1 MKKRLRSVNN
11 RYRITYTILVAI
23 LIACVFLTT
32 MSFIYSN
39 AQNDGYESLHIQT
52 REIKSDIEIQVTSD
66 MENLTTIANF
76 ASKLYK
82 NGEDF
87 SIILK
92 SFKPIGLIDYIGFLM
107 PDNTIVS
114 VAGSKDVKGIL
125 DFDTEAGKGAYVS
138 GKEPDLTIPSKNVV
152 RAAVPVV
159 YEGEVV
165 SVLYGVA
172 NLSTM
177 AERFTPDE
185 ALGEYQLYVLDRADG
200 DFIVDTRNN
209 DVKNITALSSRKF
222 VDGYTYEGFRDE
234 VLAGD
239 NGFSSFISKLSG
251 EKLYIHHAPVNV
263 GDWHIM
269 LAMPEDSVF
278 AEAHKIMNRMLI
290 MLLFAVAL
298 MAIYLIIMIRMESRQ
313 AKINSSASRIRKLL
327 LEINQQDDSIYSAL
341 NIITRYAKA
350 RSSTYVDTDGL
361 SYNYMA
367 YDERENRLEGKDKE
381 FYDNRLIKYIS
392 TALTDEKM
400 SVGVMRIELDKEMEE
415 KDKEFYDF
423 CKAHN
428 IENIC
433 FAAVLGIN
441 KGVSLLVVNNCK
453 KNKKVKELLNEIAVC
468 FTIAMHN
475 KKYLGQTEKV
485 AVTDSL
491 TGLSNRMAYKKD
503 VKKYEDRH
511 PEKFSCIYI
520 DVNELHV
527 INNRFGHAA
536 GDSMLL
542 YIANSLK
549 EEFEGCSIY
558 RMGGDEFLVFAEN
571 ISVDEINAKVQNVIA
586 KAEEKDYHISVGIDF
601 ESVNFDVE
609 IAVKEAE
616 KRMYEKKAEYYQK
629 KGTQTI
635 IEEKEQNVEHMVTG
649 IQELDALLCILSARY
664 VGIYSVNLKSDSPRP
679 ILIPSNFKK
688 YQTPDARFS
697 EVFSKYIHDMVKSD
711 YHRPLLHFLEYDV
724 MKRQLAENKIL
735 RTDYERI
742 TGERF
747 RISVHLLSE
756 EAGSVNTLWIFER
769 M

>member
-1 MKKRLRSVNN
+1 MKKRLKTINN
-11 RYRITYTILVAI
+11 GYRITYTVLVAI
-23 LIACVFLTT
+23 LIGCVFLTT
-32 MSFIYSN
+32 VAFVYSN
-39 AQNDGYESLHIQT
+39 AQKDGYESLHIQT
-52 REIKSDIEIQVTSD
+52 KEIKSDIELQVASD
-66 MENLTTIANF
+66 IENLTTIANF
-76 ASKLYK
+76 ASKLHK
-82 NGEDF
+82 NGEDY
-87 SIILK
+87 SIIFN
-92 SFKPIGLIDYIGFLM
+92 SFKSIGLIDYIGFLM

-114 VAGSKDVKGIL
+114 K
-125 DFDTEAGKGAYVS
+125 AGKLDVSGTVDFYSEVKKGTYVS
-138 GKEPDLTIPSKNVV
+138 GKEKDLTSSEKNIV
-152 RAAVPVV
+152 RISVPVV
-159 YEGEVV
+159 CDGETV
-165 SVLYGVA
+165 SVLYGVI
-172 NLSTM
+172 NLSTI

-185 ALGEYQLYVLDRADG
+185 TFGEFQLYVLDRADG

-209 DVKNITALSSRKF
+209 DVKNISTLSDREFK
-222 VDGYTYEGFRDE
+222 DGYTYEVFRDA
-234 VLAGD
+234 VLSGD
-239 NGFSSFISKLSG
+239 NGFSSFVSKLSG
-251 EKLYIHHAPVNV
+251 RKLYIHHSPVNV
-263 GDWHIM
+263 GSWHIM
-269 LAMPEDSVF
+269 LALPEDNVF
-278 AEAHKIMNRMLI
+278 KEAHSMLSRMVI

-298 MAIYLIIMIRMESRQ
+298 MAVYLFVLIRMETRQ
-313 AKINSSASRIRKLL
+313 TKINSSASVIRKLL

-341 NIITRYAKA
+341 KIITQYAKA

-367 YDERENRLEGKDKE
+367 YDKLENRLEGKDKE
-381 FYDNRLIKYIS
+381 FFDSRLIKYIS
-392 TALTDEKM
+392 TVLSDEKM
-400 SVGVMRIELDKEMEE
+400 SVGVMRIELDKELEE

-428 IENIC
+428 IENVC

-453 KNKKVKELLNEIAVC
+453 KNKRVKELLNEIAVC
-468 FTIAMHN
+468 FSIAMHN

-503 VKKYEDRH
+503 VKKYEGRH
-511 PEKFSCIYI
+511 SEMFSCVYI

-536 GDSMLL
+536 GDNMLL

-558 RMGGDEFLVFAEN
+558 RMGGDEFLIFAEN
-571 ISVDEINAKVQNVIA
+571 ISSDDINAKVQNVIK
-586 KAEEKDYHISVGIDF
+586 KAEEKDYHISVGVDF

-629 KGTQTI
+629 KGMQTI
-635 IEEKEQNVEHMVTG
+635 SEERTQNVEHMVTG
-649 IQELDALLCILSARY
+649 IQELDALLGILSARY

-697 EVFSKYIHDMVKSD
+697 EIFSKYIHDMVKSD
-711 YHRPLLHFLEYDV
+711 YHRPLLNFLEYDV
-724 MKRQLAENKIL
+724 MKRQLAENKVL
-735 RTDYERI
+735 YTDYERI
-742 TGERF
+742 TEERF

-756 EAGSVNTLWIFER
+756 DAGSVNTLWIFER
-769 M
+769 I